1 MREMKDS
8 GIEWIGKIPK
18 EWSIVKF
25 KCLHN
30 GLNTGEAIDKEYWES
45 DAGLNAFYTAGLT
58 PIRTGYSNFPTWKET
73 RENDLLL
80 ARNGTPYVYLPV
92 SKAYYTDHIIR
103 AAMSSLVNR
112 RFIRY
117 CLQQSIASIA
127 VDSVS
132 IPTWSATLWNNQI
145 LTWPSVIEQERIAAF
160 LDAECAEIDAVLEK
174 TRASIEEYKK
184 LKQAVITQA
193 VTKGIRGDR
202 PMKDSGIEWIGDIPA
217 EWDVVRIK
225 NLFDYRNE
233 RNFKPLEE
241 VNLISLY
248 TDKGV
253 VQHCDLDE
261 TTGNKASNADGYKL
275 VYENDIVVNIILCW
289 MGAVGRSAYNGVTS
303 PAYDVYKPL
312 HDTNSKYYH
321 YLFRTSQ
328 FNGECYRYGRG
339 IMLMRWRT
347 YSTEFRAISVP
358 LPPEDEQ
365 ERIVEFLDKKLDD
378 VDRLIGN
385 VQTQIEKLKAYKQ
398 SLITEVVTKGL
409 DSTVPMKN
417 SGVEWIGEIP
427 EKWSVVPLK
436 SKFSFGKGLPI
447 TKDDLVEEG
456 IPVIS
461 YGQIHAKWNTGVTTH
476 ENLLRYVNE
485 SYLESNSSALVKKG
499 DLIMADTSEDRDGC
513 GNCAYIDIDE
523 TVFAGYHTIILNAL
537 NSENNKYFAYLF
549 LTDNWRSQI
558 RKAVSGVKLFS
569 ISRRILGCVSVLV
582 PNNAED
588 IVNYLDAKCAYIDRL
603 IAIKQAKIEKLEQ
616 YKRSLIYEYV
626 TGKKEVS

>member
-1 MREMKDS
+1 MREMKNS
-8 GIEWIGKIPK
+8 GVEWLGKIPNH
-18 EWSIVKF
+18 WR
-25 KCLHN
+25 
-30 GLNTGEAIDKEYWES
+30 
-45 DAGLNAFYTAGLT
+45 
-58 PIRTGYSNFPTWKET
+58 IR
-73 RENDLLL
+73 
-80 ARNGTPYVYLPV
+80 
-92 SKAYYTDHIIR
+92 
-103 AAMSSLVNR
+103 
-112 RFIRY
+112 
-117 CLQQSIASIA
+117 
-127 VDSVS
+127 
-132 IPTWSATLWNNQI
+132 
-145 LTWPSVIEQERIAAF
+145 
-160 LDAECAEIDAVLEK
+160 
-174 TRASIEEYKK
+174 
-184 LKQAVITQA
+184 
-193 VTKGIRGDR
+193 
-202 PMKDSGIEWIGDIPA
+202 
-217 EWDVVRIK
+217 RIK
-225 NLFDYRNE
+225 NLFELRNE
-233 RNFKPLEE
+233 KNYEALED

-253 VQHCDLDE
+253 VQHSDLTE
-261 TTGNKASNADGYKL
+261 TTGNKAVTADGYKI
-275 VYENDIVVNIILCW
+275 VKEDDIVVNIILCW

-358 LPPEDEQ
+358 LPPKDEQ
-365 ERIVEFLDKKLDD
+365 ERIVEFLDKKLND

-582 PNNAED
+582 PNNAEN

>member
-1 MREMKDS
+1 MREMKNS
-8 GIEWIGKIPK
+8 GVEWLGKIPNH
-18 EWSIVKF
+18 WR
-25 KCLHN
+25 
-30 GLNTGEAIDKEYWES
+30 
-45 DAGLNAFYTAGLT
+45 
-58 PIRTGYSNFPTWKET
+58 IR
-73 RENDLLL
+73 
-80 ARNGTPYVYLPV
+80 
-92 SKAYYTDHIIR
+92 
-103 AAMSSLVNR
+103 
-112 RFIRY
+112 
-117 CLQQSIASIA
+117 
-127 VDSVS
+127 
-132 IPTWSATLWNNQI
+132 
-145 LTWPSVIEQERIAAF
+145 
-160 LDAECAEIDAVLEK
+160 
-174 TRASIEEYKK
+174 
-184 LKQAVITQA
+184 
-193 VTKGIRGDR
+193 
-202 PMKDSGIEWIGDIPA
+202 
-217 EWDVVRIK
+217 RIK
-225 NLFDYRNE
+225 NLFELRNE
-233 RNFKPLEE
+233 KNYEALED

-253 VQHCDLDE
+253 VQHSDLTE
-261 TTGNKASNADGYKL
+261 TTGNKAVTADGYKI
-275 VYENDIVVNIILCW
+275 VKEDDIVVNIILCW

-358 LPPEDEQ
+358 LPPKDEQ

-558 RKAVSGVKLFS
+558 RKAVSEVKLFS

-582 PNNAED
+582 PNNAEN

>member
-8 GIEWIGKIPK
+8 GVEWLGKIPNH
-18 EWSIVKF
+18 WM
-25 KCLHN
+25 
-30 GLNTGEAIDKEYWES
+30 
-45 DAGLNAFYTAGLT
+45 
-58 PIRTGYSNFPTWKET
+58 IR
-73 RENDLLL
+73 
-80 ARNGTPYVYLPV
+80 
-92 SKAYYTDHIIR
+92 
-103 AAMSSLVNR
+103 
-112 RFIRY
+112 
-117 CLQQSIASIA
+117 
-127 VDSVS
+127 
-132 IPTWSATLWNNQI
+132 
-145 LTWPSVIEQERIAAF
+145 
-160 LDAECAEIDAVLEK
+160 
-174 TRASIEEYKK
+174 
-184 LKQAVITQA
+184 
-193 VTKGIRGDR
+193 
-202 PMKDSGIEWIGDIPA
+202 
-217 EWDVVRIK
+217 RIK
-225 NLFDYRNE
+225 NLFELRNE
-233 RNFKPLEE
+233 KNYEALED

-253 VQHCDLDE
+253 VQHSDLTE
-261 TTGNKASNADGYKL
+261 TTGNKAVTAEGYKI
-275 VYENDIVVNIILCW
+275 VKEDDIVVNIILCW

-321 YLFRTSQ
+321 YLLFRTSQ

-513 GNCAYIDIDE
+513 GNCAYIDIEE

>member
-1 MREMKDS
+1 MREMKNS
-8 GIEWIGKIPK
+8 GVEWLGKIPNH
-18 EWSIVKF
+18 WR
-25 KCLHN
+25 
-30 GLNTGEAIDKEYWES
+30 
-45 DAGLNAFYTAGLT
+45 
-58 PIRTGYSNFPTWKET
+58 IR
-73 RENDLLL
+73 
-80 ARNGTPYVYLPV
+80 
-92 SKAYYTDHIIR
+92 
-103 AAMSSLVNR
+103 
-112 RFIRY
+112 
-117 CLQQSIASIA
+117 
-127 VDSVS
+127 
-132 IPTWSATLWNNQI
+132 
-145 LTWPSVIEQERIAAF
+145 
-160 LDAECAEIDAVLEK
+160 
-174 TRASIEEYKK
+174 
-184 LKQAVITQA
+184 
-193 VTKGIRGDR
+193 
-202 PMKDSGIEWIGDIPA
+202 
-217 EWDVVRIK
+217 RIK
-225 NLFDYRNE
+225 NLFELRNE
-233 RNFKPLEE
+233 KSYEALED

-253 VQHCDLDE
+253 VQHSDLTE
-261 TTGNKASNADGYKL
+261 TTGNKAVTADGYKI
-275 VYENDIVVNIILCW
+275 VKEDDIVVNIILCW

-358 LPPEDEQ
+358 LPPKDEQ

-447 TKDDLVEEG
+447 TKDDLVVEG

-582 PNNAED
+582 PNNAEN

-626 TGKKEVS
+626 TGKK

>member
-8 GIEWIGKIPK
+8 GVEWLGKIPNN
-18 EWSIVKF
+18 W
-25 KCLHN
+25 
-30 GLNTGEAIDKEYWES
+30 T
-45 DAGLNAFYTAGLT
+45 
-58 PIRTGYSNFPTWKET
+58 IR
-73 RENDLLL
+73 
-80 ARNGTPYVYLPV
+80 
-92 SKAYYTDHIIR
+92 
-103 AAMSSLVNR
+103 
-112 RFIRY
+112 
-117 CLQQSIASIA
+117 
-127 VDSVS
+127 
-132 IPTWSATLWNNQI
+132 
-145 LTWPSVIEQERIAAF
+145 
-160 LDAECAEIDAVLEK
+160 
-174 TRASIEEYKK
+174 
-184 LKQAVITQA
+184 
-193 VTKGIRGDR
+193 
-202 PMKDSGIEWIGDIPA
+202 
-217 EWDVVRIK
+217 RIK
-225 NLFDYRNE
+225 NLFELRNE
-233 RNFKPLEE
+233 KNYEALED

-253 VQHCDLDE
+253 VQHSDLTE
-261 TTGNKASNADGYKL
+261 TTGNKAVTADGYKI
-275 VYENDIVVNIILCW
+275 VKEDDIVVNIILCW
-289 MGAVGRSAYNGVTS
+289 MGAVGRSAFNGVTS

-365 ERIVEFLDKKLDD
+365 ERIVNFLDKKIDD

-385 VQTQIEKLKAYKQ
+385 VQKQIEKLKAYKQ
-398 SLITEVVTKGL
+398 SLITEVVTKGI

-447 TKDDLVEEG
+447 TKGDLVEEG

-537 NSENNKYFAYLF
+537 NPENNKYFAYLF

-603 IAIKQAKIEKLEQ
+603 IAIKRAKIEKLEQ

>member
-1 MREMKDS
+1 MREMKNS
-8 GIEWIGKIPK
+8 GVEWLGKIPNH
-18 EWSIVKF
+18 WR
-25 KCLHN
+25 
-30 GLNTGEAIDKEYWES
+30 
-45 DAGLNAFYTAGLT
+45 
-58 PIRTGYSNFPTWKET
+58 IR
-73 RENDLLL
+73 
-80 ARNGTPYVYLPV
+80 
-92 SKAYYTDHIIR
+92 
-103 AAMSSLVNR
+103 
-112 RFIRY
+112 
-117 CLQQSIASIA
+117 
-127 VDSVS
+127 
-132 IPTWSATLWNNQI
+132 
-145 LTWPSVIEQERIAAF
+145 
-160 LDAECAEIDAVLEK
+160 
-174 TRASIEEYKK
+174 
-184 LKQAVITQA
+184 
-193 VTKGIRGDR
+193 
-202 PMKDSGIEWIGDIPA
+202 
-217 EWDVVRIK
+217 RIK
-225 NLFDYRNE
+225 NLFELRNE
-233 RNFKPLEE
+233 KNYEALED

-253 VQHCDLDE
+253 VQHSDLTE
-261 TTGNKASNADGYKL
+261 TTGNKAVTADGYKI
-275 VYENDIVVNIILCW
+275 VKEDDIVVNIILCW

-358 LPPEDEQ
+358 LPPKDEQ

-582 PNNAED
+582 PNNAEN

-603 IAIKQAKIEKLEQ
+603 IAIKQAKIEKLE
-616 YKRSLIYEYV
+616 
-626 TGKKEVS
+626 

>member
-8 GIEWIGKIPK
+8 GVEWLGKIPNH
-18 EWSIVKF
+18 WM
-25 KCLHN
+25 
-30 GLNTGEAIDKEYWES
+30 
-45 DAGLNAFYTAGLT
+45 
-58 PIRTGYSNFPTWKET
+58 IR
-73 RENDLLL
+73 
-80 ARNGTPYVYLPV
+80 
-92 SKAYYTDHIIR
+92 
-103 AAMSSLVNR
+103 
-112 RFIRY
+112 
-117 CLQQSIASIA
+117 
-127 VDSVS
+127 
-132 IPTWSATLWNNQI
+132 
-145 LTWPSVIEQERIAAF
+145 
-160 LDAECAEIDAVLEK
+160 
-174 TRASIEEYKK
+174 
-184 LKQAVITQA
+184 
-193 VTKGIRGDR
+193 
-202 PMKDSGIEWIGDIPA
+202 
-217 EWDVVRIK
+217 RIK
-225 NLFDYRNE
+225 NLFELRNE
-233 RNFKPLEE
+233 KNYEALED

-253 VQHCDLDE
+253 VQHSDLTE
-261 TTGNKASNADGYKL
+261 TTGNKAVTAEGYKI
-275 VYENDIVVNIILCW
+275 VKEDDIVVNIILCW

-358 LPPEDEQ
+358 LPPKDEQ

-582 PNNAED
+582 PNNAEN

>member
-1 MREMKDS
+1 MREMKNS
-8 GIEWIGKIPK
+8 GVEWLGKIPNH
-18 EWSIVKF
+18 WR
-25 KCLHN
+25 
-30 GLNTGEAIDKEYWES
+30 
-45 DAGLNAFYTAGLT
+45 
-58 PIRTGYSNFPTWKET
+58 IR
-73 RENDLLL
+73 
-80 ARNGTPYVYLPV
+80 
-92 SKAYYTDHIIR
+92 
-103 AAMSSLVNR
+103 
-112 RFIRY
+112 
-117 CLQQSIASIA
+117 
-127 VDSVS
+127 
-132 IPTWSATLWNNQI
+132 
-145 LTWPSVIEQERIAAF
+145 
-160 LDAECAEIDAVLEK
+160 
-174 TRASIEEYKK
+174 
-184 LKQAVITQA
+184 
-193 VTKGIRGDR
+193 
-202 PMKDSGIEWIGDIPA
+202 
-217 EWDVVRIK
+217 RIK
-225 NLFDYRNE
+225 NLFELRNE
-233 RNFKPLEE
+233 KNYEALED

-253 VQHCDLDE
+253 VQHSDLTE
-261 TTGNKASNADGYKL
+261 TTGNKAVTADGYKI
-275 VYENDIVVNIILCW
+275 VKEDDIVVNIILCW

-358 LPPEDEQ
+358 LPPKDEQ

-378 VDRLIGN
+378 VDRLICN

-582 PNNAED
+582 PNNAEN

>member
-1 MREMKDS
+1 MREMKYS
-8 GIEWIGKIPK
+8 GVEWLGKIPNH
-18 EWSIVKF
+18 WR
-25 KCLHN
+25 
-30 GLNTGEAIDKEYWES
+30 
-45 DAGLNAFYTAGLT
+45 
-58 PIRTGYSNFPTWKET
+58 IR
-73 RENDLLL
+73 
-80 ARNGTPYVYLPV
+80 
-92 SKAYYTDHIIR
+92 
-103 AAMSSLVNR
+103 
-112 RFIRY
+112 
-117 CLQQSIASIA
+117 
-127 VDSVS
+127 
-132 IPTWSATLWNNQI
+132 
-145 LTWPSVIEQERIAAF
+145 
-160 LDAECAEIDAVLEK
+160 
-174 TRASIEEYKK
+174 
-184 LKQAVITQA
+184 
-193 VTKGIRGDR
+193 
-202 PMKDSGIEWIGDIPA
+202 
-217 EWDVVRIK
+217 RIK
-225 NLFDYRNE
+225 NLFELRNE
-233 RNFKPLEE
+233 KNYEALED

-253 VQHCDLDE
+253 VQHSDLTE
-261 TTGNKASNADGYKL
+261 TTGNKAVTADGYKI
-275 VYENDIVVNIILCW
+275 VKEDDIVVNIILCW

-358 LPPEDEQ
+358 LPPKDEQ

-582 PNNAED
+582 PNNAEN

>member
-1 MREMKDS
+1 MREMKNS
-8 GIEWIGKIPK
+8 GVEWLGKIPNH
-18 EWSIVKF
+18 WR
-25 KCLHN
+25 
-30 GLNTGEAIDKEYWES
+30 
-45 DAGLNAFYTAGLT
+45 
-58 PIRTGYSNFPTWKET
+58 IR
-73 RENDLLL
+73 
-80 ARNGTPYVYLPV
+80 
-92 SKAYYTDHIIR
+92 
-103 AAMSSLVNR
+103 
-112 RFIRY
+112 
-117 CLQQSIASIA
+117 
-127 VDSVS
+127 
-132 IPTWSATLWNNQI
+132 
-145 LTWPSVIEQERIAAF
+145 
-160 LDAECAEIDAVLEK
+160 
-174 TRASIEEYKK
+174 
-184 LKQAVITQA
+184 
-193 VTKGIRGDR
+193 
-202 PMKDSGIEWIGDIPA
+202 
-217 EWDVVRIK
+217 RIK
-225 NLFDYRNE
+225 NLFELRNE
-233 RNFKPLEE
+233 KNYEALED

-253 VQHCDLDE
+253 VQHSDLTE
-261 TTGNKASNADGYKL
+261 TTGNKAVTADGYKI
-275 VYENDIVVNIILCW
+275 VKEDDIVVNIILCW

-358 LPPEDEQ
+358 LPPKDEQ

-582 PNNAED
+582 PNNAEN

-626 TGKKEVS
+626 TGKKEHSC